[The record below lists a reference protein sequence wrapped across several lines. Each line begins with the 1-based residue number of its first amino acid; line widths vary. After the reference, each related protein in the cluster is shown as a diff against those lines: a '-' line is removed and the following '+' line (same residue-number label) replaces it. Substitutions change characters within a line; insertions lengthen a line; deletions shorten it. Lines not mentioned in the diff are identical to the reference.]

1 MRYVLIALLLALVG
15 CGGDEEEGTVVDCSV
30 ATNWTT
36 VGAPFV
42 YTWCTPCHSPS
53 LETLEDRQGAY
64 PNINFG
70 TYEDVVALSG
80 AIENVIFEDAANPM
94 PPGGGPSPEELDAVA
109 EWIACGMP
117 E

>member
-1 MRYVLIALLLALVG
+1 MRYVFIALLLALAA
-15 CGGDEEEGTVVDCSV
+15 CGAEEEGTAVDCSV

-36 VGAPFV
+36 VSAPFL

-64 PNINFG
+64 QNINFG

-94 PPGGGPSPEELDAVA
+94 PPGGGPSAEELDAVA